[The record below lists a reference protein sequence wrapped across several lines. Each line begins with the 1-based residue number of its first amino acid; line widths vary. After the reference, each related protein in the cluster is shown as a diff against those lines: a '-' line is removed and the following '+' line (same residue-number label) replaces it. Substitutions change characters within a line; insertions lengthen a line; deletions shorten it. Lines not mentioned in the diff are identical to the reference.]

1 MEFET
6 TYYKKYMQRI
16 CIPVTRENAA
26 SETEMVGASSDFQ
39 TEWQRDGED
48 WAENPQPRP
57 KECVT
62 FVTQCVNRDRNSG
75 EQHKKCDKG

>member
-6 TYYKKYMQRI
+6 MYYKKYMQRI

-48 WAENPQPRP
+48 WAENPQ
-57 KECVT
+57 
-62 FVTQCVNRDRNSG
+62 TQA
-75 EQHKKCDKG
+75 